1 MRLVGDD
8 APMSGR
14 LEVYIH
20 DQWGSVC
27 AGDGKFGY
35 LEASIVCRSLN
46 YKGVAR
52 GPFHVERF
60 IIIKFNII
68 IKCMLFRTEF
78 PAHSN

>member
-46 YKGVAR
+46 YQGAAR
-52 GPFHVERF
+52 EPFHVERF
-60 IIIKFNII
+60 IIIII
-68 IKCMLFRTEF
+68 IITKFILFKTEF